1 MTISST
7 ARKAGPFTGNGSAT
21 SFAFTFKVF
30 SSADIAVTS
39 ATSAGVESLLVLDT
53 DYTVTLNA
61 NQDTSPGGSI
71 TYPITGSPLPTG
83 AKLTIVGDLDFDQ
96 PLDLPAGGNFSP
108 IALENELDRIVMQIQ
123 QLDERA
129 DRGLTLPVNSAANP
143 VLPAAEAGEVLGWDQ
158 TASALVNYSIDE
170 LITSVTFA
178 DWTFD
183 TFTGDGSATA
193 FALGS
198 NPGSLGNVDVT
209 VNGLSMVPGV
219 DFSLSGSTIAFTAAP
234 GIGDEILVRYGES
247 AVQGGLTVT
256 TERQLATA
264 SQTVFTLANAYTPGA
279 NNVSIYVNGVRLSP
293 GIDFAETSAN
303 VVTMTAGLALNDE
316 VLFVVGGQVAQ
327 AVGSGNVGWTQ
338 AGSGAVARTVQDK
351 LRERLSVRDF
361 GALGDDVT
369 DDLAAFNLAT
379 TALAPWQTLYIP
391 PGQYR
396 LSNTW
401 IIQNKYRH
409 RIICEGVL
417 KPHGAHTDYLVKFT
431 NNTGDP
437 LVPSMG
443 QQGFVKTL
451 WIDCEWKCRG
461 VFIEKSYET
470 TFEQLM
476 VWRPYGHGLK
486 TPMLQEVTF
495 IQPAIISGKARVDAT
510 ITAAAVW
517 SNATTYTVGQVVKG
531 DYPTYA
537 AGTTYAKDDAVL
549 SAGFAY
555 RSLIASNLGNTP
567 VSNADKWERI
577 PIEYFE
583 ATALAGN
590 LNKNPHD
597 ASTDYSTRSSI
608 AGNKFWEPVYPDEA
622 AWEMAGEGATIDNCK
637 VWNFITRA
645 NAHDVVMR
653 VDSREQSLAVLK
665 LELFACQFHSL
676 TSAYVSA
683 FNADPAYTA
692 AYGGT
697 ISNPTCP
704 VMLWLADS
712 SNTKIFGGQFQCGN
726 LAYCKGILVGG
737 RNVGMSNPRGML
749 IGTHIEG
756 TAGGSNQVGISVQR
770 STESFGSQWYQ
781 EGLSNVLPGTNC
793 VEKWDLD
800 GETVR
805 EIFGSATLTK
815 GTSSVAIVFDQPLM
829 AVPNLRLTIS
839 GGSTSKL
846 DGLSIKT
853 ESETTTGFTA
863 LISGLY
869 HGPVQ
874 TKSFTS
880 GGGANQDST
889 YAHSSGVTAAGYMIV
904 SQSADTGI
912 DFRTFA
918 QTNDANTL
926 TVRAPAAPTNTT
938 TCKWVPLWEDVA
950 PVDITIDYQ
959 AVVAGEI

>member
-30 SSADIAVTS
+30 STADILVTLADS
-39 ATSAGVESLLVLDT
+39 SGIETALVLDT
-53 DYTVTLNA
+53 HYTVTLNA

-71 TYPITGSPLPTG
+71 TYPVTGSPLPAG

-96 PLDLPAGGNFSP
+96 PLDIPAGGNFSP

-123 QLDERA
+123 QLDERV
-129 DRGLTLPVNSAANP
+129 DRSITLPVSSAASP
-143 VLPAAEAGEVLGWDQ
+143 VLPAAEAGEVIGWDQ

-183 TFTGDGSATA
+183 TFTGDGLTTA

-209 VNGLSMVPGV
+209 VDGLSMVPGV

-234 GIGDEILVRYGES
+234 GVGDEILVRYGES

-264 SQTVFTLANAYTPGA
+264 SQTVFTLANTYTPGG

-351 LRERLSVRDF
+351 LRERLSVKDF

-379 TALAPWQTLYIP
+379 AALLPWQTLYIP

-401 IIQNKYRH
+401 IIQNRYRH
-409 RIICEGVL
+409 RILCEGVL
-417 KPHGAHTDYLVKFT
+417 KPLGSFSDYLVKFS
-431 NNTGDP
+431 NSTGDP

-443 QQGFVKTL
+443 QHGYVQTL
-451 WIDCEWKCRG
+451 WLDCEWKCRG
-461 VFIEKSYET
+461 VYIEKAYES
-470 TFEQLM
+470 TFEHL
-476 VWRPYGHGLK
+476 VIWRPYGHGLK

-495 IQPAIISGKARVDAT
+495 LQPAIISGKARVDAT
-510 ITAAAVW
+510 IAAASVW
-517 SNATTYTVGQVVKG
+517 SSVTTYTVGQVVKG

-537 AGTTYAKDDAVL
+537 AGTTYSKDQAVL

-555 RSLIASNLGNTP
+555 RSLINSNLGNTP
-567 VSNADKWERI
+567 ASNADKWERI
-577 PIEYFE
+577 PIEYFT
-583 ATALAGN
+583 ATSLASN

-597 ASTDYSTRSSI
+597 ASTDYTTRSST
-608 AGNKFWEPVYPDEA
+608 AGNKFWTPTYADEA
-622 AWEMAGEGATIDNCK
+622 AWEMTGEGATIDNAK
-637 VWNFITRA
+637 VWNFISRA
-645 NAHDVVMR
+645 NAHDITMR
-653 VDSREQSLAVLK
+653 VDAKETSLSVLK
-665 LELFACQFHSL
+665 LELFACQFHSI
-676 TSAYVSA
+676 TTAYMNA
-683 FNADPAYTA
+683 FNLDPAYTA

-697 ISNPTCP
+697 ITAPTCP
-704 VMLWLADS
+704 ALLWLADS
-712 SNTKIFGGQFQCGN
+712 SNTKVFGGQFQSGN
-726 LAYCKGILVGG
+726 LDWCKGLLVGG
-737 RNVGMSNPRGML
+737 RNIGMSNPRTML
-749 IGTHIEG
+749 IGTHFEG
-756 TAGGSNQVGISVQR
+756 TAGGSNQTGISVQR
-770 STESFGSQWYQ
+770 STESFGSAWYQ
-781 EGLSNVLPGTNC
+781 EGISNVMPGTNC
-793 VEKWDLD
+793 VEKWDLN
-800 GETVR
+800 GETIR
-805 EIFGSATLTK
+805 ELFGAATLTA
-815 GTSSVAIVFDQPLM
+815 GNASVVVTFPQPMMAIPD
-829 AVPNLRLTIS
+829 LTLTVS
-839 GGSTSKL
+839 GGTNSRLK
-846 DGLSIKT
+846 GLSLKT
-853 ESETTTGFTA
+853 ESESTTGFT
-863 LISGLY
+863 IKVSGLW

-874 TKSFTS
+874 TKAFTAA
-880 GGGANQDST
+880 GGVNQDST
-889 YAHSSGVTAAGYMIV
+889 YTHSTGVTAAGYMIL
-904 SQSADTGI
+904 SQSADAGG

-918 QTNDANTL
+918 QTNSTTAI
-926 TVRAPAAPTNTT
+926 TVRAPAAPAADS
-938 TCKWVPLWEDVA
+938 TCKWTAVWEDAA
-950 PVDITIDYQ
+950 PFDLSIEWH
-959 AVVAGEI
+959 AVVPGEI